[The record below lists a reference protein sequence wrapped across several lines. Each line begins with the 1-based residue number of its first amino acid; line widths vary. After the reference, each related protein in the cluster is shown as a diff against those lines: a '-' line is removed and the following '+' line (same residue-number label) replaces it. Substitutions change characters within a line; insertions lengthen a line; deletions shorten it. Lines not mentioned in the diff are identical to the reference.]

1 MLLFIEIDEKSDSY
15 RDGCEPKGPY
25 VPFSTGTFLSDSRL
39 TNGWPHHIN
48 RTSGYER
55 FALFAGVSCMIF
67 SSQRETTLKVESAP
81 PFLLVREMVA
91 HSCCTHAKFNLFSAV
106 EHSVIHVLLVIY
118 SVFFDVFLNCFC
130 LLMFVRIP
138 MFLANY
144 PNL

>member
-1 MLLFIEIDEKSDSY
+1 
-15 RDGCEPKGPY
+15 
-25 VPFSTGTFLSDSRL
+25 
-39 TNGWPHHIN
+39 
-48 RTSGYER
+48 
-55 FALFAGVSCMIF
+55 MIF

-106 EHSVIHVLLVIY
+106 EHTVIHVLLVIY
-118 SVFFDVFLNCFC
+118 SFFFDVFLNVC